1 MHNKF
6 MKNHTILS
14 LFLLLITGCGAGG
27 YYPSWNQAVDACR
40 EWENQSKPGRVR
52 ICDKEIQTRQ
62 YLGYDMAEDE
72 RHMFYSKD
80 IKAHFRW

>member
-14 LFLLLITGCGAGG
+14 LFLLLITGCGGAGG
-27 YYPSWNQAVDACR
+27 HYPSLRQARDSCHQWRYQSEVGRRR
-40 EWENQSKPGRVR
+40 ECS
-52 ICDKEIQTRQ
+52 KEIETRQ
-62 YLGYDMAEDE
+62 YLGFDMPEDGPLFLSE
-72 RHMFYSKD
+72 D